1 MKKNIEN
8 EFYILIENEVNRI
21 NRKSDR
27 YRNVFYYSRIGLIV
41 LSAVISI
48 LSGWQADEDV
58 NKNLALNFILILGVL
73 TTVITAIDSL
83 FQTETK
89 KNVYKLMLVELREIR
104 SEIVYTHEFHKEEL
118 DLKIKTVLFPKYQN
132 IMSYAKTLI
141 ESDKDLNET
150 KKQL

>member
-1 MKKNIEN
+1 M
-8 EFYILIENEVNRI
+8 IL
-21 NRKSDR
+21 
-27 YRNVFYYSRIGLIV
+27 
-41 LSAVISI
+41 LSAVISV
-48 LSGWQADEDV
+48 LSGWQADDEIDKDIV
-58 NKNLALNFILILGVL
+58 LNFILILGVL

-104 SEIVYTHEFHKEEL
+104 SEIVYNHEFHKKEL